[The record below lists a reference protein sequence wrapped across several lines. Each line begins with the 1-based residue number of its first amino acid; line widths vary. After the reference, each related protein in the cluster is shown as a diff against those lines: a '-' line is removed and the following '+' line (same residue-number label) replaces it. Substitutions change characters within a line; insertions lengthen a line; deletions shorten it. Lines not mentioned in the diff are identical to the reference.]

1 MLVNYGAVWNSI
13 GKVIHVDLHAPNQ
26 VLCVAAGTPEPGGCQ
41 YGKACFNIKGCNKKH
56 PVEEICV
63 LVDTCIDYHCNKR
76 HSKQRPRPCN
86 FGLKCKKNGSCQFL
100 HPTDHCA
107 GSSSA
112 NNNGQ
117 LATVKSTPA
126 PVKPTTKMLKFTGF
140 GHQIDD
146 FTVAGQKL
154 QDALRSL
161 GDQEVDVNIPSAGA
175 SQTGVVGF
183 ACFSSTGFA
192 EAAAQHFKSVPALLE
207 LGDLRAELHFGE
219 KMQQGNAAAS
229 TPPLAQANLAS
240 AHARPAGVRA
250 QSVPRPSLV
259 HGSPNAQVFSLP

>member
-13 GKVIHVDLHAPNQ
+13 GKVIHVNLHAPNQ
-26 VLCVAAGTPEPGGCQ
+26 VLCVAAGTPGPGGCQ

-100 HPTDHCA
+100 HPSDHCA

-117 LATVKSTPA
+117 LATVKFTPA

-154 QDALRSL
+154 QNALRSL
-161 GDQEVDVNIPSAGA
+161 VIRKL
-175 SQTGVVGF
+175 T
-183 ACFSSTGFA
+183 STSL
-192 EAAAQHFKSVPALLE
+192 QLVPHKLALLA
-207 LGDLRAELHFGE
+207 LPVSAAPDLQ
-219 KMQQGNAAAS
+219 KQQLS
-229 TPPLAQANLAS
+229 TS
-240 AHARPAGVRA
+240 
-250 QSVPRPSLV
+250 SLCQ
-259 HGSPNAQVFSLP
+259 PC